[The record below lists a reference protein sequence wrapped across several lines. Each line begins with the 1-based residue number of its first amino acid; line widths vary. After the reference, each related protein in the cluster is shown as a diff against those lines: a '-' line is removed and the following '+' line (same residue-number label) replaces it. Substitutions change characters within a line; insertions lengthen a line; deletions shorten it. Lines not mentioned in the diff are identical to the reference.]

1 MTEKEMWEKYLS
13 EHPWAEG
20 KKYEAWRYGSDT
32 PDKLAGLTASGIKT
46 ATASAYPL
54 YEYENCDLPKV
65 GDYNIILRTDGTALC
80 ITQTICVTVVP
91 FMQVTAEHAYK
102 EGEGDRSLAYWR
114 TVHEKVFT
122 DELMEINKQFADDM
136 PVVCEEFKI
145 VFPAEPES
153 RSDN

>member
-1 MTEKEMWEKYLS
+1 
-13 EHPWAEG
+13 
-20 KKYEAWRYGSDT
+20 
-32 PDKLAGLTASGIKT
+32 
-46 ATASAYPL
+46 
-54 YEYENCDLPKV
+54 
-65 GDYNIILRTDGTALC
+65 
-80 ITQTICVTVVP
+80 
-91 FMQVTAEHAYK
+91 MQVTAEHAYK

>member
-65 GDYNIILRTDGTALC
+65 GDYNI
-80 ITQTICVTVVP
+80 
-91 FMQVTAEHAYK
+91 
-102 EGEGDRSLAYWR
+102 
-114 TVHEKVFT
+114 
-122 DELMEINKQFADDM
+122 FADGWYR
-136 PVVCEEFKI
+136 PVHNPNNMRYCSSVYASYRRACLQ
-145 VFPAEPES
+145 
-153 RSDN
+153 RG